1 MPIAAGTR
9 FGRFEVLGPLGAG
22 AMGEVYRARD
32 ESLGRQV
39 AIKVLPSRFSADPER
54 MRRFDVEARAAGT
67 LNHPNIVAIYDLG
80 THDGMPYV
88 VSELLEGET
97 LRDVLAAGR
106 LPLRRTIDY
115 ARQIARGLAA
125 AHAQGIVHRDLK
137 PENLFVTVDG
147 QLKILDFG
155 LAKLVRPERGDSPAS
170 DSLAATMTQAG
181 LIMGTAGYMAPEQVR
196 AEAADHRAD
205 IFSLGCVL
213 YEMASGR
220 RAFHRETP
228 VETLNAILREEP
240 AKFPADV
247 SAEAQGLVA
256 IIMRCLE
263 KRPGER
269 FESAH
274 DLVFSLEFSAW
285 APPDPAGSNGT
296 QAAGTG
302 PLGAIASPELSF
314 KRLTFQRGSI
324 VRARFTPDGHSVVY
338 GGAWE
343 GRPVEVYWMHLGS
356 PEARSI
362 GVVGTDLL
370 AVSPTGEL
378 AVCLKRRARSG
389 FIFTGTLARMPLG
402 GVVARPLLEAVD
414 EADWGPDGQLAV
426 VREAGGMSRVEYPI
440 GRVLFE
446 TPGWA
451 SHVRVSRDGAWVAF
465 IHHDMLANDAGSVM
479 MVDRE
484 GKARVL
490 SEGWDTIRGL
500 TWSADGREVWFTAHR
515 EGAGR
520 NLHSVSLDRA
530 LRTLI
535 AVPGQ
540 LCIQDV
546 HADGRAL
553 LTHATERQA
562 VMVQTPDE
570 PAGRDLSW
578 LDWSLLRDLSADGS
592 MLLIHESGEGGGPLS
607 SICLRPTDGSPAVR
621 LGDGYPLQLSPDGMA
636 VLCLQLDPNARGERH
651 LALLPTGVGE
661 PRAIPTPGLRCQWA
675 QWTPDGTGV
684 VITASEP
691 DRPLRLY
698 RQDLDGGNRIP
709 IGPDGPISSRF
720 HVSPDGRWVAVKSGS
735 QPYALYPI
743 EGGERRIVPGLDANE
758 DILPWTLENGSLLV
772 YQEGR
777 IPARIDRIDLETGE
791 RTRWR
796 EIAPPDPTGMASMRG
811 FRFTP
816 DGKGYGYT
824 YTVQLDDLYL
834 LEGLR

>member
-1 MPIAAGTR
+1 MPITVGTR

-39 AIKVLPSRFSADPER
+39 AIKVLPTRFSADPER
-54 MRRFDVEARAAGT
+54 LRRFDVEARAAGT

-80 THDGMPYV
+80 TQDGMPYV

-97 LRDVLAAGR
+97 LRSVLEAGR
-106 LPLRRTIDY
+106 LPLRKTIDY
-115 ARQIARGLAA
+115 ARQIARGLAG

-137 PENLFVTVDG
+137 PENLFVTSRG
-147 QLKILDFG
+147 PLKFVDFG
-155 LAKLVRPERGDSPAS
+155 LAKLVRPEEGDAPAS

-181 LIMGTAGYMAPEQVR
+181 MIMGTAGYMAPEQVR
-196 AEAADHRAD
+196 AEAADHRSD

-213 YEMASGR
+213 YEMATGR

-240 AKFPADV
+240 AKFPAEV

-274 DLVFSLEFSAW
+274 DLAFSLEFSSW
-285 APPDPAGSNGT
+285 SPREQGGSNGT
-296 QAAGTG
+296 QAARSA
-302 PLGAIASPELSF
+302 PLTATASPELSF

-324 VRARFTPDGHSVVY
+324 MRARFTPDGHSVVY

-343 GRPVEVYWMHLGS
+343 GRPVEVFWMHLGS
-356 PEARSI
+356 PEARAI
-362 GVVGTDLL
+362 GAVGSDLL

-378 AVCLKRRARSG
+378 AVCLKRRSRTG
-389 FIFTGTLARMPLG
+389 FIFSGTLARMPLG
-402 GVVARPLLEAVD
+402 GVVARPLLEGVD

-426 VREAGGMSRVEYPI
+426 VRETGGMGRVEYPI

-451 SHVRVSRDGAWVAF
+451 SHVRVSRDGARVAF
-465 IHHDMLANDAGSVM
+465 IHHEMPRNDAGSVM
-479 MVDRE
+479 VVDRE
-484 GKARVL
+484 GHARTL
-490 SEGWDTIRGL
+490 SQGWDTIRGL
-500 TWSADGREVWFTAHR
+500 AWSADGREVWFTAHR

-520 NLHSVSLDRA
+520 NLHGVSLDGA

-540 LCIQDV
+540 LCIQDI

-553 LTHATERQA
+553 LTHAMERQA
-562 VMVQTPDE
+562 VMVQSPDE

-592 MLLIHESGEGGGPLS
+592 MMLIHESGEGGGPHS

-621 LGDGYPLQLSPDGMA
+621 LGDGYPLQFSPDGMA
-636 VLCLQLDPNARGERH
+636 VLCLQTGDGAPGERH
-651 LALLPTGVGE
+651 LALLPTGAGE
-661 PRAIPTPGLRCQWA
+661 PGPVPTPGLRCQWA
-675 QWTPDGTGV
+675 QWMPDGKSV
-684 VITASEP
+684 AIAANEP
-691 DRPLRLY
+691 GGPLRLY
-698 RQDLDGGNRIP
+698 RQDLDGGNRVP
-709 IGPDGPISSRF
+709 IGPEGPISSLF

-735 QPYALYPI
+735 QPYALYPV
-743 EGGERRIVPGLDANE
+743 EGGERRLIPTLHPHD

-777 IPARIDRIDLETGE
+777 IPSRIDRINLETGE
-791 RTRWR
+791 RTLWR
-796 EIAPPDPTGMASMRG
+796 EIAPPDPTGVSSMRG

>member
-1 MPIAAGTR
+1 MSIAAGTR
-9 FGRFEVLGPLGAG
+9 FGRFEVLGLLGAG

-39 AIKVLPSRFSADPER
+39 AIKVLPVRFSSDPER
-54 MRRFDVEARAAGT
+54 LRRFDVEARAAGT

-80 THDGMPYV
+80 TQDGMPYV

-97 LRDVLAAGR
+97 LRAVLDGGR
-106 LPLRRTIDY
+106 LPLRKTIDY

-137 PENLFVTVDG
+137 PENLFVTSDG

-155 LAKLVRPERGDSPAS
+155 LAKLVSPEQGEARAG

-181 LIMGTAGYMAPEQVR
+181 MIMGTAGYMAPEQVR
-196 AEAADHRAD
+196 AEAADHRSD

-213 YEMASGR
+213 YEMAAGQ

-256 IIMRCLE
+256 IVMRCLE

-274 DLVFSLEFSAW
+274 DLAFGLEFSAW
-285 APPDPAGSNGT
+285 SPREQGGADGAK
-296 QAAGTG
+296 AAGTA
-302 PLGAIASPELSF
+302 PLTAIASPDLSF

-324 VRARFTPDGHSVVY
+324 MRARFTPDGHSVVY

-343 GRPVEVYWMHLGS
+343 GRPVEVFWMHLGS

-362 GVVGTDLL
+362 GAVGSDLF
-370 AVSPTGEL
+370 AVAPTGEL

-389 FIFTGTLARMPLG
+389 FIFSGTLARMPLG
-402 GVVARPLLEAVD
+402 GVVARPLLEGVD
-414 EADWGPDGQLAV
+414 EADWGPDGQLAA
-426 VREAGGMSRVEYPI
+426 VRETGGLGRVEYPI

-446 TPGWA
+446 TSGWT

-465 IHHDMLANDAGSVM
+465 IHHELSGNDAGSVTV
-479 MVDRE
+479 VDRQ
-484 GKARVL
+484 GHARVL
-490 SEGWDTIRGL
+490 SQGWDTIRGL
-500 TWSADGREVWFTAHR
+500 AWSADGREVWFTAHR

-520 NLHSVSLDRA
+520 NLHSVSLEGA

-540 LCIQDV
+540 LCIQDI
-546 HADGRAL
+546 HTDGRAL
-553 LTHATERQA
+553 LTHSMERQA
-562 VMVQTPDE
+562 VLVQAPDE

-592 MLLIHESGEGGGPLS
+592 MMLIHESGEGGGPNS

-621 LGDGYPLQLSPDGMA
+621 LGDGYALQFSPDGMF
-636 VLCLQLDPNARGERH
+636 VLCLQRAEDDPGEMR
-651 LALLPTGVGE
+651 LVILPTGAGE
-661 PRAIPTPGLRCQWA
+661 PSVIPTPGVRCRSA
-675 QWTPDGTGV
+675 QWMPEGTSV
-684 VITASEP
+684 VIAAHEP
-691 DRPLRLY
+691 GRPLRLY
-698 RQDLDGGNRIP
+698 LQGIDDTNRVP
-709 IGPDGPISSRF
+709 IGPEGPITLPF
-720 HVSPDGRWVAVKSGS
+720 YVSPDGGWVAVRSGS
-735 QPYALYPI
+735 QPYGLYPVA
-743 EGGERRIVPGLDANE
+743 GGERRTIPALDAQD

-777 IPARIDRIDLETGE
+777 IPARIDRINLATGE
-791 RTRWR
+791 RTLWR
-796 EIAPPDPTGMASMRG
+796 EIKPPDPTGMSSMRG

>member
-1 MPIAAGTR
+1 
-9 FGRFEVLGPLGAG
+9 
-22 AMGEVYRARD
+22 MGEVYRARD

-39 AIKVLPSRFSADPER
+39 AIKVLPAHFSADPER
-54 MRRFDVEARAAGT
+54 LRRFDVEARAAGT
-67 LNHPNIVAIYDLG
+67 LNHPNIVAIHDLG

-97 LRDVLAAGR
+97 LRDVLEGGK
-106 LPLRRTIDY
+106 LPLRNTIDY

-137 PENLFVTVDG
+137 PENLFVTSDG
-147 QLKILDFG
+147 RLKILDFG
-155 LAKLVRPERGDSPAS
+155 LAKLVRPERGDAPAG

-196 AEAADHRAD
+196 GETADHRSD

-213 YEMASGR
+213 YEMATGG

-240 AKFPADV
+240 AKFPAEV
-247 SAEAQGLVA
+247 SAEAQGLMA
-256 IIMRCLE
+256 IVMRCLE

-285 APPDPAGSNGT
+285 SPPERVGSNG
-296 QAAGTG
+296 APGAGPVT
-302 PLGAIASPELSF
+302 AIASAELAF
-314 KRLTFQRGSI
+314 KRLTFQRGTI
-324 VRARFTPDGHSVVY
+324 MRARFTPDGHSVVY

-362 GVVGTDLL
+362 GAVGSDLYS
-370 AVSPTGEL
+370 VSPSGEL
-378 AVCLKRRARSG
+378 AVCLKRRPRTG

-402 GVVARPLLEAVD
+402 GVVARPLLENVD
-414 EADWGPDGQLAV
+414 DADWGPDGQLAV
-426 VREAGGMSRVEYPI
+426 VREIAGVSRVEYPI
-440 GRVLFE
+440 GRVRFE
-446 TPGWA
+446 TSGWA
-451 SHVRVSRDGAWVAF
+451 SHVRVSADGVRVAF
-465 IHHDMLANDAGSVM
+465 IHHERPGDDAGAVTV
-479 MVDRE
+479 VDRE
-484 GKARVL
+484 GHARVL
-490 SEGWDTIRGL
+490 SPGWGTARGIA
-500 TWSADGREVWFTAHR
+500 WSSDGHDVWFTAHR

-520 NLHSVSLDRA
+520 NLHSVSLEGT

-540 LCIQDV
+540 LCVQDV
-546 HADGRAL
+546 HADGNVL

-562 VMVQTPDE
+562 VMVQAPGE

-578 LDWSLLRDLSADGS
+578 LDWSRLRDLSADGS
-592 MLLIHESGEGGGPLS
+592 MMLIHESGEGGGPNS
-607 SICLRPTDGSPAVR
+607 SSGLRPTDGSPAIR
-621 LGDGYPLQLSPDGMA
+621 LGDGQPFQFSPDGMS
-636 VLCLQLDPNARGERH
+636 VLTLQELEGEPQ
-651 LALLPTGVGE
+651 LVLLPTGAGE
-661 PRAIPTPGLRCQWA
+661 PSRVPTPGLRIRYAAWM
-675 QWTPDGTGV
+675 PDGKSV
-684 VITASEP
+684 VIAAIE
-691 DRPLRLY
+691 DGRPLRLF
-698 RQDLDGGNRIP
+698 RQDLDGGNRTP
-709 IGPDGPISSRF
+709 IGPEGPIALPF
-720 HVSPDGRWVAVKSGS
+720 HVSPDGQWVAVRSGS
-735 QPYALYPI
+735 HPYALYPVM
-743 EGGERRIVPGLDANE
+743 GGERRAIPSLHALD
-758 DILPWTLENGSLLV
+758 DILPWTLETGALLAYREGS
-772 YQEGR
+772 

-791 RTRWR
+791 RTPWR
-796 EIAPPDPTGMASMRG
+796 EITPPDPTGMSSMRG